1 MRKVCGLII
10 YVTLS
15 VLLTGGC
22 VTDYNAL
29 GVKLFN
35 QGRFLDACE
44 AFEKGYRL
52 DPESAFSLNNIGYV
66 YEMRD
71 KDYEK
76 AMEFYRK
83 ALMACSRETIDQ
95 STSRKITQGPLEKLI
110 RKNLERVWIQVI
122 THKEDELH
130 VSILRKEGFGRL

>member
-1 MRKVCGLII
+1 MSMKNIRRLSLYFTI
-10 YVTLS
+10 S
-15 VLLTGGC
+15 VLLTVGC

-44 AFEKGYRL
+44 AFEKGYSL
-52 DPESAFSLNNIGYV
+52 NPESAFSLNNIGYV

-76 AMEFYRK
+76 AMKFYRK
-83 ALMACSRETIDQ
+83 ALMACSQETVDQ
-95 STSRKITQGPLEKLI
+95 STNRKITQGSLETLI
-110 RKNLERVWIQVI
+110 RENLERVWIQVI
-122 THKEDELH
+122 TRKKDELH
-130 VSILRKEGFGRL
+130 V